1 MPFKCDLQRYTG
13 EDAKAVVICDLF
25 WPADAPAGAAPR
37 VTVSFKQL
45 APPKAAKKG
54 EPAPKWTPE
63 YAPDADLVRAKEH
76 WMGPAKELEVA
87 TLANILTEPPLTSLN
102 VRKGPSSM
110 AQLLATALRDV
121 VNADASFM
129 NSGGVRAKKT
139 YSEGPITYA
148 DLNAE
153 CPFPSSNIV
162 IKIRGKEM
170 SEALAQSRG
179 AWLAEGGPEEDAD
192 AFQHDEGITTVG
204 LCTLNQVDP

>member
-1 MPFKCDLQRYTG
+1 M
-13 EDAKAVVICDLF
+13 
-25 WPADAPAGAAPR
+25 
-37 VTVSFKQL
+37 
-45 APPKAAKKG
+45 
-54 EPAPKWTPE
+54 
-63 YAPDADLVRAKEH
+63 
-76 WMGPAKELEVA
+76 
-87 TLANILTEPPLTSLN
+87 ANILTEPPLTSLN

-121 VNADASFM
+121 VAADASFM

-139 YSEGPITYA
+139 YTDGPITYA

-170 SEALAQSRG
+170 SEALATSRA

-192 AFQHDEGITTVG
+192 AFQHDEGITTDEKHEIVTVG
-204 LCTLNQVDP
+204 GAPFDPDATYRLMVDAYMVRRSGFRV